1 MKIVGHLRLFNKQ
14 RNVIGFYI
22 KPIEDFNEVTHHLV
36 ETIFGHLALTKGIP
50 LVSETAMNITVSI
63 CIAFIV
69 HVLTQVCLQCLYCK
83 LQLNCLL
90 SSPKNLQNFNKW
102 IPVVMEEEH
111 GIPWQPVHKWVEH
124 HMEVEQG
131 LIVA

>member
-50 LVSETAMNITVSI
+50 LVSETNNCYEHYCVYKY
-63 CIAFIV
+63 
-69 HVLTQVCLQCLYCK
+69 CLY
-83 LQLNCLL
+83 
-90 SSPKNLQNFNKW
+90 
-102 IPVVMEEEH
+102 
-111 GIPWQPVHKWVEH
+111 
-124 HMEVEQG
+124 
-131 LIVA
+131 